1 MEKSKVYFKLA
12 LFFILSIMLLPLN
25 PCLSQSTALSIEII
39 GVGSLKGSL
48 QIGVYTRS
56 NRFPKPG
63 NELKKVRIQRSSK
76 VDSTTL
82 YLPKGEY
89 AIALFHDIN
98 NDGVCNRKFMGI
110 PKEPYGF
117 SNNIKPVFKA
127 PSFQEAKV
135 MLFSPKNIRI
145 VLIQ

>member
-1 MEKSKVYFKLA
+1 MKKSKVYFKLS
-12 LFFILSIMLLPLN
+12 LFFILSTMLLLLN
-25 PCLSQSTALSIEII
+25 PCLSQSTALSIEIG

-48 QIGVYTRS
+48 QIGIYTRS
-56 NRFPKPG
+56 NKFPKPG
-63 NELKKVRIQRSSK
+63 NEFKTVRIQRSSK

-98 NDGVCNRKFMGI
+98 NDGVCNRKFMRI

-117 SNNIKPVFKA
+117 SNNIKPIFRA
-127 PSFQEAKV
+127 PSFEEAKIK
-135 MLFSPKNIRI
+135 LFSSKDISIR
-145 VLIQ
+145 LIE